1 MGFGANLVGLGI
13 CMCDDMEQIHLPG
26 KQKKKNAVD
35 WSLNENIPYP
45 CSYRLI
51 LLRFPELVLD

>member
-26 KQKKKNAVD
+26 KQKKKMQ
-35 WSLNENIPYP
+35 SIGL
-45 CSYRLI
+45 
-51 LLRFPELVLD
+51 